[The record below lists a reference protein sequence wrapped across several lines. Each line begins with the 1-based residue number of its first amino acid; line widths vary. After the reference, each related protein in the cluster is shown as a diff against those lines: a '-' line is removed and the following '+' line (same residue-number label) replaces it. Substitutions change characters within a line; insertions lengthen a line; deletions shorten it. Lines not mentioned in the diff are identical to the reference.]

1 MATFRCLQSGT
12 LITFTYQ
19 HDIDSMKGHEGY
31 VRVDEEKT
39 PVKPQLGLL
48 VCQTLLGQSQTF
60 ATFFGLPNFLIGV
73 GGAKTT
79 GLSLFSTTSSWSI
92 LT

>member
-39 PVKPQLGLL
+39 PVKPQSTP
-48 VCQTLLGQSQTF
+48 VKK
-60 ATFFGLPNFLIGV
+60 IGRPRKLANV
-73 GGAKTT
+73 
-79 GLSLFSTTSSWSI
+79 
-92 LT
+92 

>member
-39 PVKPQLGLL
+39 PVKPQPAPVKKMGRPKK
-48 VCQTLLGQSQTF
+48 V
-60 ATFFGLPNFLIGV
+60 ANV
-73 GGAKTT
+73 
-79 GLSLFSTTSSWSI
+79 
-92 LT
+92 